1 MPYNSKGCLCP
12 LQLTFRFGVT
22 TSFSRAESA
31 TKGLIVEPGEYRPE
45 TVLFNKGFNGS
56 FLIYFHLF
64 FSIPYKN
71 KFGSKD
77 GEEFIAI
84 ISPV

>member
-1 MPYNSKGCLCP
+1 M
-12 LQLTFRFGVT
+12 FVEI
-22 TSFSRAESA
+22 TSFSKAESA
-31 TKGLIVEPGEYRPE
+31 TIGLIVEPGEYKPE
-45 TVLFNKGFNGS
+45 TVLFNKGFKGF
-56 FLIYFHLF
+56 FLISFHFF